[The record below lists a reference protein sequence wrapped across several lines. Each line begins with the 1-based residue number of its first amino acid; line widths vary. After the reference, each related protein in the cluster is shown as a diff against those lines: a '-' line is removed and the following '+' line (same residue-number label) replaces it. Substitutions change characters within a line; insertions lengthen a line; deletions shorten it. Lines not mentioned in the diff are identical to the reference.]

1 MGSFN
6 WTFVVIELVIVFLLT
21 TGFADTVVA
30 HIIHAFKK
38 RAGGHIIPSANSLQ
52 YVREQRAIADFSFLG
67 KDELK
72 SRLQARASPNERLV
86 KAFGIENSFTTF
98 DKVIHNKFLKKSR
111 HAMQDMNSEKLIGF
125 FNVARIALQRTL
137 FHLNRPM
144 GSQSLAELTRSFV
157 FMATLHRFFG
167 LDPSGVNIDDALQ
180 ATDSINRL
188 WMESKTP
195 QPDLHEHRE
204 RLEAALKRLLPSHFP
219 CEPEYHPL
227 NTIIP
232 AYETMWRVVLLTF
245 ISAGF
250 RNTDRESIIS
260 FQQFV
265 ASAPL
270 CFHGNWGSDNDQH
283 AIILNF
289 AKVSYFDVYP
299 SSLISSFTSPFS
311 QAAHHHT
318 LGIYTYLETAT
329 DFKQEGLRLYPPTR
343 RIRRAV
349 PNPLDGTHDFRAA
362 DIEACHRDPSI
373 WGPDAAQYRPSRFR
387 TQRHPGEAHAPY
399 TADMKRAYMPFSVGK
414 HRCPAADKFGERA
427 IMVLV
432 VVLARALGTSQS
444 GSRIR
449 LGDRALERDLTLPLP
464 SGRLDMEGWT
474 LEIGTF
480 YLIG

>member
-289 AKVSYFDVYP
+289 AK
-299 SSLISSFTSPFS
+299 
-311 QAAHHHT
+311 
-318 LGIYTYLETAT
+318 
-329 DFKQEGLRLYPPTR
+329 EGLRLYPPTR